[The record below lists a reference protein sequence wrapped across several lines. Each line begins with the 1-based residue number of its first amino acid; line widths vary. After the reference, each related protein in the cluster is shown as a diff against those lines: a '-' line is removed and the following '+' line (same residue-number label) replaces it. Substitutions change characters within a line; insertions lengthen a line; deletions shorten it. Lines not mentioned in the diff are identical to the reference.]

1 MVEQNTELLDAIFH
15 ALSDP
20 TRRAM
25 LQGLATGPRNV
36 GDLAAPFDMSL
47 AAASKHIK
55 VLERAGLVKRS
66 VQGRT
71 HVCSLDALPMHAG
84 VEWMRH
90 YEKFWNQQLDVLEA
104 LLVAEDQA
112 AAAKKPTETTEA
124 KKEGKKS

>member
-1 MVEQNTELLDAIFH
+1 MVEHSEHLDAIFH

-25 LQGLATGPRNV
+25 LQGLAKGPRNV
-36 GDLAAPFDMSL
+36 GDLAAPFDMTL

-55 VLERAGLVKRS
+55 VLEKAGLVRRS

-71 HVCSLDALPMHAG
+71 HLCSLDAMPMHAG

-112 AAAKKPTETTEA
+112 AATKPSETTEA
-124 KKEGKKS
+124 KKKGKKS

>member
-1 MVEQNTELLDAIFH
+1 MVEDSEHLDAVFH

-25 LQGLATGPRNV
+25 LTGLAKGPRNV

-47 AAASKHIK
+47 AAASKHIR
-55 VLERAGLVKRS
+55 VLEKAGLVRRS

-71 HVCSLDALPMHAG
+71 HVCSLDAMPMHAG

-90 YEKFWNQQLDVLEA
+90 YEKFWSQQLDTLEA

-112 AAAKKPTETTEA
+112 AANKPSKTGTEA
-124 KKEGKKS
+124 KKKGSKR

>member
-1 MVEQNTELLDAIFH
+1 MVEQDTETLDAIFH

-25 LQGLATGPRNV
+25 LAGLARGPRNV
-36 GDLAAPFDMSL
+36 GGLAAPFDMSL

-55 VLERAGLVKRS
+55 VLEKAGLVKRS

-71 HVCSLDALPMHAG
+71 HVCSLDAMPMHAG

-90 YEKFWNQQLDVLEA
+90 YEKFWSRQLDTLEA
-104 LLVAEDQA
+104 ILEAEDRA
-112 AAAKKPTETTEA
+112 AENNRKEA
-124 KKEGKKS
+124 KP

>member
-25 LQGLATGPRNV
+25 LGGLARGPRNV

-55 VLERAGLVKRS
+55 VLEKAGLVKRS

-90 YEKFWNQQLDVLEA
+90 YEKFWNQQLDTLEA
-104 LLVAEDQA
+104 ILEAEDRA
-112 AAAKKPTETTEA
+112 AAEEKQKGIKP
-124 KKEGKKS
+124 

>member
-1 MVEQNTELLDAIFH
+1 MVERNTELLDAIFH

-20 TRRAM
+20 TRRAI
-25 LQGLATGPRNV
+25 LNGLARGPRNV

-55 VLERAGLVKRS
+55 VLEKAGLVKRS

-71 HVCSLDALPMHAG
+71 HVCRLDALPMHAG

-90 YEKFWNQQLDVLEA
+90 YEKFWNQQLDSLEA
-104 LLVAEDQA
+104 ILEAEDRA
-112 AAAKKPTETTEA
+112 AEEKRKGIKP
-124 KKEGKKS
+124 